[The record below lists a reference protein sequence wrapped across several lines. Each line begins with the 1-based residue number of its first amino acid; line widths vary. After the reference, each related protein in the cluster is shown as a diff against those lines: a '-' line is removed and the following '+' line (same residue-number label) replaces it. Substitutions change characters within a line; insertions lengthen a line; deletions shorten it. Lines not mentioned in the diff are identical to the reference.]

1 MIAHIHP
8 TLLSGTIPAI
18 ASKSVAHRLII
29 VAALANGD
37 THIKCNTTCADI
49 DATIRCLT
57 ALGAKIDAVDDGF
70 MVCLLY
76 TSDAA
81 DE

>member
-37 THIKCNTTCADI
+37 THIKCLSLI
-49 DATIRCLT
+49 HI
-57 ALGAKIDAVDDGF
+57 
-70 MVCLLY
+70 
-76 TSDAA
+76 
-81 DE
+81 